1 LTEDELDAAFDASME
16 RDRHLLEV
24 EELEC
29 RVRDLEAAMRSAIES
44 AEANGMG
51 DWKQFAMLRNALKR

>member
-1 LTEDELDAAFDASME
+1 LTEDELDAAFDALME

-24 EELEC
+24 EELER
-29 RVRDLEAAMRSAIES
+29 RVRDLEDAMRSAIKS
-44 AEANGMG
+44 AELNGMG

>member
-1 LTEDELDAAFDASME
+1 LTLQLITVDLDSHQRMM
-16 RDRHLLEV
+16 DRIAE
-24 EELEC
+24 
-29 RVRDLEAAMRSAIES
+29 LEAAMRSAIES